1 MKDSKKTQLRRGAI
15 ALRQQFVQ
23 QPGSVFSRVL
33 GATEIA
39 AVVTTHVND
48 YRERIYSPLDTLRLF
63 IGQVLSPD
71 RACQDVVGRRLSERT
86 AQGKSTCTLNT
97 GSYCDARARLP
108 VEIPVALGN
117 MIGTRLESMTP
128 KAWRWQGRHVKLDV
142 ATSRN
147 MFDGTTV
154 SMPDTPSNSRAFPQS
169 REQKPGLGFP
179 VARIGALIGLA
190 SGAVLAYQVS
200 ACEGK
205 GTGEQSL
212 LRDLLKHHIAPGDVV
227 LADAVLATWWIIESV
242 LARGGDVVMAQH
254 GRRITDFT
262 RGKSLGGLDHVVD
275 WPRPP
280 RPKSM
285 SAEQYARYPE
295 RLSMREVEVDGRIL
309 VTTLLDPQ
317 AVSAAALDRVY
328 AMRWNIE
335 VDFRTI
341 KATLQMDVLRCKTQ
355 AMVEKEIAV
364 YLLAYNLVRW
374 TMAAAATLADVLPR
388 ALSFSGANRI
398 LAAFADQ
405 LRHAPGKRV
414 TLMASIVL
422 SHIATLKLPNRPG
435 RIEPRAKKRRPKPL
449 PLLTVPRYIAREEIR
464 RKRALKALKLAA

>member
-1 MKDSKKTQLRRGAI
+1 MKDNKKTQLRRGAI
-15 ALRQQFVQ
+15 ALRQQFAQ
-23 QPGSVFSRVL
+23 QAGSVFSRVL
-33 GATEIA
+33 GAAEIA
-39 AVVTTHVND
+39 AVVAAHVND

-63 IGQVLSPD
+63 IGQVLSSD

-108 VEIPVALGN
+108 VEIPVALSN
-117 MIGTRLESMTP
+117 KIGARLESMTP
-128 KAWRWQGRHVKLDV
+128 ETWRWQARQVKL
-142 ATSRN
+142 
-147 MFDGTTV
+147 FDGTTV
-154 SMPDTPSNSRAFPQS
+154 SMPDTPSNQQAFPQS
-169 REQKPGLGFP
+169 REQKSGLGFP

-212 LRDLLKHHIAPGDVV
+212 LRDLLDHVAPGDVV
-227 LADAVLATWWIIESV
+227 LADALLATWWIIEGV

-254 GRRITDFT
+254 GSRKTDFAH
-262 RGKSLGGLDHVVD
+262 GESLGRHDHVIS

-285 SAEQYARYPE
+285 SVEQYVRYPE
-295 RLSMREVEVDGRIL
+295 RLRMREVEVDGRIL
-309 VTTLLDPQ
+309 VTTLLDLRT
-317 AVSAAALDRVY
+317 VSAAALDSLY

-341 KATLQMDVLRCKTQ
+341 KTTLQMDILRCKTQ
-355 AMVEKEIAV
+355 AMVKKEIAV

-374 TMAAAATLADVLPR
+374 TMATAATLADVLPR
-388 ALSFSGANRI
+388 VLSFTGANR
-398 LAAFADQ
+398 LLGAFAEQ
-405 LRHAPGKRV
+405 LRHAPGERK
-414 TLMASIVL
+414 TLMAGIVL
-422 SHIATLKLPNRPG
+422 SNIATLVLPHRPG

-449 PLLTVPRYIAREEIR
+449 PLLTVPRDVAREEIR
-464 RKRALKALKLAA
+464 KKRGLAGLKLVA